1 MRRPIHNTWFWRVV
15 IWDIRSLMEG
25 KCSVWDTSPL
35 CLCQYL
41 YEVSEDGRST
51 GDADGCTLCCS
62 TFSTSVKR
70 LAETIPGYLHAI
82 KKFKLNIELYSWLIP
97 RHSGCDVEA
106 RHNSHTIRFRFRKLL
121 RKKCTPS
128 PYFTS
133 GRGSKKGRKTS
144 AGCNN
149 PRIYKHVNTIHIA
162 NLKRRIS
169 SMILFLS
176 ASPMALRPVFES
188 RLPQCVFTSR
198 LKTLQ

>member
-15 IWDIRSLMEG
+15 MWDIRSLMEG

-35 CLCQYL
+35 CPRQHL

-82 KKFKLNIELYSWLIP
+82 KKFKLNTELYSWLIP

-106 RHNSHTIRFRFRKLL
+106 RHNKVTRLGLDSENDYA
-121 RKKCTPS
+121 KKVHPALILKV
-128 PYFTS
+128 
-133 GRGSKKGRKTS
+133 GVDQKKG
-144 AGCNN
+144 
-149 PRIYKHVNTIHIA
+149 VNQKWYSQQ
-162 NLKRRIS
+162 N
-169 SMILFLS
+169 
-176 ASPMALRPVFES
+176 
-188 RLPQCVFTSR
+188 
-198 LKTLQ
+198 